1 MNQEAVFP
9 QFGMAKLIPKNSGTP
24 TVATE
29 KAEIDSESFP
39 GRMFARTQDLRNEGL
54 DWLLAHGIAWL
65 EERILQWPPIW
76 GADLHVLIYGDFE
89 APSSDLTYPSP
100 EITVRCEKQEKTI
113 VRGAMTVLE
122 AIVKV

>member
-1 MNQEAVFP
+1 
-9 QFGMAKLIPKNSGTP
+9 
-24 TVATE
+24 
-29 KAEIDSESFP
+29 
-39 GRMFARTQDLRNEGL
+39 MFARTQDLRNEGL